1 MSKKKKVWVFKI
13 SWDVYDEADSE
24 VFLFSLIS
32 LIKAQAEMTKAIRDD
47 LMSSNNFDHFEYDEK
62 SDTIKD
68 KIPFELFN
76 NEILKSDRALF
87 YNDYNPSYISYE
99 IEKMPIK

>member
-1 MSKKKKVWVFKI
+1 MSKKKKVWVFKM

-24 VFLFSLIS
+24 VFLFSS
-32 LIKAQAEMTKAIRDD
+32 LTKAQAEMTKAIRDD
-47 LMSSNNFDHFEYDEK
+47 LIKSINFDHFEYDEK
-62 SDTIKD
+62 SDTIED

-76 NEILKSDRALF
+76 DKILKSKRALF
-87 YNDYNPSYISYE
+87 YNDYDSFYISYE

>member
-1 MSKKKKVWVFKI
+1 MSKKKKVWVLKI
-13 SWDVYDEADSE
+13 SWDVYDEANSE
-24 VFLFSLIS
+24 VSLFSS
-32 LIKAQAEMTKAIRDD
+32 LTKAQEEMTKAIRDD
-47 LMSSNNFDHFEYDEK
+47 LINSNNFDHFEYDEK

-76 NEILKSDRALF
+76 DEILKSDRALF
-87 YNDYNPSYISYE
+87 YNDYDPFYISYE

>member
-13 SWDVYDEADSE
+13 SWDIYDSADSE
-24 VFLFSLIS
+24 VLLFSS
-32 LIKAQAEMTKAIRDD
+32 LTKAQTEMTKAIRDD
-47 LMSSNNFDHFEYDEK
+47 LTSNNFDHFEYDEK

-68 KIPFELFN
+68 KISFELFN

-87 YNDYNPSYISYE
+87 YNDYDSFYISYE
-99 IEKMPIK
+99 IEKMPVK

>member
-1 MSKKKKVWVFKI
+1 MSKKKKVWVLKI
-13 SWDVYDEADSE
+13 SWDVYDEANSE
-24 VFLFSLIS
+24 VFLFSS
-32 LIKAQAEMTKAIRDD
+32 LTKAQAEMTKAIRDD
-47 LMSSNNFDHFEYDEK
+47 LINSNNFDHFEYDEK

-76 NEILKSDRALF
+76 DETLKSDRALF
-87 YNDYNPSYISYE
+87 YNDYDPFYISYE